1 MPNKCCVPGCTGNYK
16 TGKKIQVFFFPKD
29 ADALKQWL
37 RAIPRK
43 DFVPT
48 SCTKVCAD
56 HFDASCIEKTTS
68 YTDPRTGRV
77 IEVALPVPRLRPG
90 SVPTVFPG
98 CPSYL
103 SVRDQSTRETPD
115 AKRSRKE
122 ASQLARAVEESLAS
136 YEAEQERDRFS
147 SLEELRARLQGVS
160 VSPKWTVIHKE
171 ECSMFLNIVDY
182 REPCLNASLTVFA
195 NLEVFACY
203 QGSPIKNLGSAV
215 VPDSVQKVSSLL
227 EILNNLSM
235 LSEERCTY
243 RHLAQA
249 IHSLLDKLEA
259 SIDEGKKET
268 VNFMKEQLLLL
279 SAKRIQYS
287 AQRLNPT
294 LKSSLCLR
302 ARPGSYTSPAHL
314 EGSRGATDATRS
326 F

>member
-1 MPNKCCVPGCTGNYK
+1 MQTGAH
-16 TGKKIQVFFFPKD
+16 FF
-29 ADALKQWL
+29 LL
-37 RAIPRK
+37 RSGVS
-43 DFVPT
+43 DVLETFVQ
-48 SCTKVCAD
+48 VCAD

-115 AKRSRKE
+115 AKRSRQE

-136 YEAEQERDRFS
+136 YEAEPERDRFS

-171 ECSMFLNIVDY
+171 ECSMFLNIIDY

-235 LSEERCTY
+235 LSGERCTY
-243 RHLAQA
+243 RHLA
-249 IHSLLDKLEA
+249 
-259 SIDEGKKET
+259 
-268 VNFMKEQLLLL
+268 
-279 SAKRIQYS
+279 
-287 AQRLNPT
+287 
-294 LKSSLCLR
+294 
-302 ARPGSYTSPAHL
+302 
-314 EGSRGATDATRS
+314 
-326 F
+326 